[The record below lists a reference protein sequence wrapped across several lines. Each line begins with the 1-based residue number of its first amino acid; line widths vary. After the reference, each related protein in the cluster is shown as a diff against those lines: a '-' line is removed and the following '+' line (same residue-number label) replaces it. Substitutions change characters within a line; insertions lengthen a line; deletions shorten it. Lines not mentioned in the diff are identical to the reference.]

1 MTNSAGVLDFYFF
14 LGPTPL
20 DVISQ
25 YQSFIGLPH
34 MPPYWALG
42 WHQCRYGYKNLAEVE
57 QVVANYSAADIP
69 LDTMWTDIDYM
80 DQFKDFVRVLS
91 SLLVRHFMIRVL
103 IGCRP
108 GIPSTSPRIK

>member
-25 YQSFIGLPH
+25 YQNAIGLPH

-42 WHQCRYGYKNLAEVE
+42 WHQCRWGYHTIQTVEVRC
-57 QVVANYSAADIP
+57 QH
-69 LDTMWTDIDYM
+69 TTHHTHTHT
-80 DQFKDFVRVLS
+80 
-91 SLLVRHFMIRVL
+91 LVRI
-103 IGCRP
+103 
-108 GIPSTSPRIK
+108 